1 MRAPTDRSLASW
13 IRELEEAGEVWKFY
27 KTKLWREVRQKVL
40 EDGHFECAECAK
52 HGKYKRAVLVHH
64 VNELRKRPDLALSL
78 YYKDRDGTTKPNL
91 VPLCFN
97 CHEIAHGRAY
107 AGRGERTH
115 SLNRR
120 KGCLYNRVT
129 IGGRHILVH
138 RLVAEAYVPN
148 PDNKPQV
155 NHIDGDKRNNEASNL
170 EWVTASEN
178 VRHSFLTGLHTKD
191 GMERSRRA
199 NSKRV
204 YVDGEREYDSLTE
217 ACAELGVD
225 ISNASACAA
234 GRLRSAGGHFFSY
247 EPASTQRENRSVRA
261 VIVDETEHIS
271 IRDAA
276 KAIGVTPQGLTLAL
290 RQGRKCKGHEVSYA

>member
-1 MRAPTDRSLASW
+1 M
-13 IRELEEAGEVWKFY
+13 LEEASAPSQRESAEQRSNSQNAGEE
-27 KTKLWREVRQKVL
+27 WRPIDGYRGFSVSNTGKVRGA
-40 EDGHFECAECAK
+40 DG
-52 HGKYKRAVLVHH
+52 R
-64 VNELRKRPDLALSL
+64 ELPQD
-78 YYKDRDGTTKPNL
+78 Y
-91 VPLCFN
+91 
-97 CHEIAHGRAY
+97 
-107 AGRGERTH
+107 

-155 NHIDGDKRNNEASNL
+155 NHIDGDKRNNAASNL

-199 NSKRV
+199 NAKRV

-247 EPASTQRENRSVRA
+247 DPASTQRENRSVRA